1 MASKVAIVSLVLV
14 GAALGLPSDSYG
26 PSPSH
31 QQSYKAP
38 PMPYNFVYGVN
49 DQYAGAD
56 YGHSEDSDG
65 NTVKGTYTVQ
75 LPDGRRQTVNYIA
88 DHFNGYQAQVKY
100 EGQAQYPHE
109 YGPAITFKPKG
120 YHR

>member
-14 GAALGLPSDSYG
+14 GMAFGLPTDPYG
-26 PSPSH
+26 APP
-31 QQSYKAP
+31 SYKAA
-38 PMPYNFVYGVN
+38 PMPYNFVYGVK

-65 NTVKGTYTVQ
+65 NTVKGSYTVQ

-88 DHFNGYQAQVKY
+88 DHYNGFQAQVNY
-100 EGQAQYPHE
+100 DGEAQYPHE
-109 YGPAITFKPKG
+109 YGPPITFKPKG